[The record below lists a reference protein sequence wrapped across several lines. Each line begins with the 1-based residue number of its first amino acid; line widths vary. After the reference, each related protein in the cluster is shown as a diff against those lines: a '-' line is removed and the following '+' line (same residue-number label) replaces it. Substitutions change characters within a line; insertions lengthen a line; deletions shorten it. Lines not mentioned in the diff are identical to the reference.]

1 MVDPKRN
8 TGSSLIAQHRKE
20 PDMKVLIADKL
31 SDKTV
36 SALKA
41 LGMEVTVNSDL
52 SADDLPGSVHDTDIL
67 VVRSTK
73 VTSKTIESAKRLSL
87 IIRAGAGVNTID
99 LASANTRG
107 IYVSNC
113 PGKNTEAVAELALG
127 LLIAAD
133 RQIANATYALRD
145 GVWKKKAY
153 GKSRGLKERTLGI
166 IGFGAIGKAVASR
179 AMAMEMN
186 VIGWSKSLSKEIAE
200 AYGIGFAPDL
210 LSLAKQSDA
219 VSVHVAY
226 KPETNH
232 LIGRDFFDAMK
243 SGGIFVNTSRGEVV
257 DTTALIEAIRSKSL
271 RVGLDVFE
279 GEPAGGEAAFADK
292 ELANL
297 VTATPHI
304 GASTDQASEAIA
316 DEVVNIVKSYLA
328 TGVPL
333 NTVNIR
339 TRSSATQSLV
349 VRHYN
354 RVGVLA
360 GVLDKLKRAGV
371 NVEEMTNIIF
381 EASKA
386 ACCTLLIDAAPP
398 KEILSEMSKD
408 ENIIEVALKPLA

>member
-1 MVDPKRN
+1 
-8 TGSSLIAQHRKE
+8 
-20 PDMKVLIADKL
+20 MKVLIADKL
-31 SDKTV
+31 SEKTV
-36 SALKA
+36 SSLKA
-41 LGMEVTVNSDL
+41 LGAEVTVNLDL
-52 SADDLPGSVHDTDIL
+52 TADNLPDAITDFDIL

-73 VTSKTIESAKRLSL
+73 VTAKTISAAKNLSL

-99 LASANTRG
+99 LAAANTRG

-113 PGKNTEAVAELALG
+113 PGKNTEAVAELAIG
-127 LLIAAD
+127 FLIAAD
-133 RQIANATYALRD
+133 RQIVNATSDLR
-145 GVWKKKAY
+145 GGAWKKKEY
-153 GKSRGLKERTLGI
+153 GKARGLKGRTLGI
-166 IGFGAIGKAVASR
+166 IGFGAIGKAVAQR
-179 AMAMEMN
+179 ALALEMN
-186 VIGWSKSLSKEIAE
+186 VVAWSRSLSNETAE
-200 AYGIGFAPDL
+200 EYGVGLAPDAA
-210 LSLAKQSDA
+210 SLASQCDA
-219 VSVHVAY
+219 ISVHVAY
-226 KPETNH
+226 KPETHH
-232 LIGRDFFDAMK
+232 LVNKAFLDAMK
-243 SGGIFVNTSRGEVV
+243 PGAILVNTSRGEVV
-257 DTTALIEAIRSKSL
+257 DAAALKEAIMTKKL

-279 GEPAGGEAAFADK
+279 NEPAGGEGEFGDM
-292 ELANL
+292 ELTSV

-316 DEVVNIVKSYLA
+316 DEVVNIVKAFRA

-339 TRSSATQSLV
+339 ARSSATQSLV

-398 KEILSEMSKD
+398 KDILSEMSND

>member
-1 MVDPKRN
+1 
-8 TGSSLIAQHRKE
+8 
-20 PDMKVLIADKL
+20 MKVLIADKL
-31 SDKTV
+31 SEKTV
-36 SALKA
+36 SSLKA
-41 LGMEVTVNSDL
+41 LGAEVTVNPDL
-52 SADDLPGSVHDTDIL
+52 TADNLPDAITDFDIL

-73 VTSKTIESAKRLSL
+73 VTAETISAAKNLSL

-99 LASANTRG
+99 VATANTRG

-113 PGKNTEAVAELALG
+113 PGKNTEAVAELTIG
-127 LLIAAD
+127 FLIAAD
-133 RQIANATYALRD
+133 RQIVNATSDLR
-145 GVWKKKAY
+145 GGTWKKKEY
-153 GKSRGLKERTLGI
+153 GKARGLKGRTLGI
-166 IGFGAIGKAVASR
+166 IGFGAIGKAVARR
-179 AMAMEMN
+179 ALALDMN
-186 VIGWSKSLSKEIAE
+186 VVAWSRSLSKETAE
-200 AYGIGFAPDL
+200 EYGISRTADTA
-210 LSLAKQSDA
+210 SLARQCDA
-219 VSVHVAY
+219 ISVNVAY
-226 KPETNH
+226 KPETQH
-232 LIGRDFFDAMK
+232 LIDKAFLDAMK
-243 SGGIFVNTSRGEVV
+243 PGAILVNTSRGEVV
-257 DTTALIEAIRSKSL
+257 DTAALKEAIKAKKL

-279 GEPAGGEAAFADK
+279 NEPAGGEGEFSDK
-292 ELANL
+292 ELASMI
-297 VTATPHI
+297 TATPHI

-316 DEVVNIVKSYLA
+316 DEVVNIVKAFRS

-339 TRSSATQSLV
+339 ARSSATQSLV

-398 KEILSEMSKD
+398 KDILSEMSKD